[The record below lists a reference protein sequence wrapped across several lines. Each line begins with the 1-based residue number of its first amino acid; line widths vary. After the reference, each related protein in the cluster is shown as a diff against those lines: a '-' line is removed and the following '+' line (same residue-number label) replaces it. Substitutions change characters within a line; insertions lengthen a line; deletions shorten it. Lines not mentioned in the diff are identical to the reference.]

1 MALADVLPE
10 TRETDS
16 ALGDDFKVKDLGLA
30 GFGRDEIRLA
40 EHEMP
45 GLMALREEYAGV
57 RPLAGARITGS
68 LHMTVQTAVLIET
81 LRQLGASLRWA
92 SCNIFST
99 QDHAAAAVAVG
110 PGGSAQDP
118 AGVPVFAWKGETLEE
133 YWWATAQAL
142 LWADGGGPSLILD
155 DGGDATLM
163 VHLGLDYERSGAVP
177 DPSTAA
183 SDEEAVILARL
194 ATLRRQRGHFWAE
207 IAAGIRGVSEE
218 TTTGVH
224 RLYQR
229 QQEGSLLFPAIN
241 VNDSVTKSKFD
252 NLYGCRHSLLD
263 GINRGLDLM
272 IGGKVVVIC
281 GYGDVGKGCA
291 QSVRGQGA
299 RVIVTEIDPICAL
312 QAAMEGFEV
321 CRLEDVLDVGD
332 IFVTATGNK
341 HIITAQHMA
350 RMKHQAVVGNIGH
363 FDNEIDMAGLATLD
377 GVTRKNIKPQVD
389 EHRFPDGH
397 SVIVLS
403 EGRLLN
409 LGNATGHP
417 SFVMSC
423 SFTNQ
428 VLAQIELHRN
438 AESYGRSVATLPKTL
453 DEQVARLHL
462 PALGADLTKLS
473 AEQAEYLGISVDGP
487 YKSDHYRY

>member
-1 MALADVLPE
+1 MQAVQTRRPQVLRQADFRVRDLALAE
-10 TRETDS
+10 
-16 ALGDDFKVKDLGLA
+16 
-30 GFGRDEIRLA
+30 FGRHEIRLA

-45 GLMALREEYAGV
+45 GLMALRQEYAGT
-57 RPLAGARITGS
+57 RPLLGARITGS

-81 LRQLGASLRWA
+81 LRELGAELRWA

-99 QDHAAAAVAVG
+99 QDHAAAAVVAG
-110 PGGSAQDP
+110 PAGTADEP
-118 AGVPVFAWKGETLEE
+118 CGVPVFAWKGETLPE

-142 LWADGGGPSLILD
+142 LWPQGRGPSLILD

-163 VHLGLDYERSGAVP
+163 VHRGLRYDIEGAVP
-177 DPSTAA
+177 APSAA
-183 SDEEAVILARL
+183 SSDEEAAILERL
-194 ATLRRQRGHFWAE
+194 GTLRTERGQFWESVASD
-207 IAAGIRGVSEE
+207 IRGVSEE

-229 QQEGSLLFPAIN
+229 QRDGTLLFPAIN

-263 GINRGLDLM
+263 GLNRGLDLM

-321 CRLEDVLDVGD
+321 RRLEDVLEVGD
-332 IFVTATGNK
+332 VFVTATGNK
-341 HIITAQHMA
+341 GVIRVEHMA

-363 FDNEIDMAGLATLD
+363 FDNEIDMAGLVATP
-377 GVTRKNIKPQVD
+377 GVTRRRIKPQVD
-389 EHRFPDGH
+389 EHCFPDGH

-438 AESYGRSVATLPKTL
+438 AESYGRSVATLPKLL

-462 PALGADLTKLS
+462 GAVGADLTTLTP
-473 AEQAEYLGISVDGP
+473 EQSDYLEIPVEGP
-487 YKSDHYRY
+487 YKPEHYRY